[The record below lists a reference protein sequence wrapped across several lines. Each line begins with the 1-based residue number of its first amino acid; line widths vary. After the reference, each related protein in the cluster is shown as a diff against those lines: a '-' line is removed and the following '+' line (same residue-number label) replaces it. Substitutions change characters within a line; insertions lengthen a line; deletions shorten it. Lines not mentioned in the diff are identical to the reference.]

1 MKGKYPINIVITGP
15 ESTGKTE
22 LSQHLAKIFNGRFVP
37 EYAREYIQNLGRRYN
52 YEDVLKIARMQIQQQ
67 NEVSTRFKGFIFY
80 DTWLI
85 ITKIWLKEV
94 YGRYPDWI
102 DEKLE
107 NIRMDL
113 YLLCAADIPWI
124 PDPLRE
130 NGGERRDYLF
140 EQYRGEIMKLGIK
153 YYIIS
158 GTGEERFYL
167 AENLIKKHFELE

>member
-1 MKGKYPINIVITGP
+1 MKEKYPINIVITGP

-22 LSQHLAKIFNGRFVP
+22 LSQHLAKIFKGQYVP
-37 EYAREYIQNLGRRYN
+37 EYARGYIQNLGRQYN
-52 YEDVLKIARMQIQQQ
+52 YEDVLIIAKMQIQQQ
-67 NEVSTRFKGFIFY
+67 HEVSTRFRGFIFY

-94 YGRYPDWI
+94 FGRNPDWI

-113 YLLCAADIPWI
+113 YLLCAADIPWV

-140 EQYRGEIMKLGIK
+140 EQYRSEIRKLGIK

-158 GTGEERFYL
+158 GTGEERFCL
-167 AENLIKKHFELE
+167 AENLVKKYFELE